1 MYLAQQNVPL
11 TIQPFG
17 ATFPS
22 GPVRGLFIAGP
33 EGNPVELW
41 ERVTR

>member
-11 TIQPFG
+11 TIQPVG
-17 ATFPS
+17 ATVPS
-22 GPVRGLFIAGP
+22 GPVRGLSIAGH
-33 EGNPVELW
+33 EGNPVELL